1 MQQLSF
7 LPPPALSPIFPSSG
21 LALAALDTLLA
32 GEAIDHPRFEAET
45 GSWRLAAVVRELR
58 RLGWPV
64 LSDDVP
70 DTLTDGRPRYV
81 ARYRL
86 SPDTLAELRNLGG
99 RP

>member
-7 LPPPALSPIFPSSG
+7 LPPAPLSPVRPSSR
-21 LALAALDTLLA
+21 LAVAALDALLS
-32 GEAIDHPRFEAET
+32 GQAIDHPHFEVET

-70 DTLTDGRPRYV
+70 GILADGRLRYV
-81 ARYRL
+81 ARYHL
-86 SPDTLAELRNLGG
+86 SPDTLAQLHALVV
-99 RP
+99 